1 MWEVYLLKSYI
12 KLYNLI
18 FPIWFL
24 LLLPMSWL
32 VILPANYIIDSIVLL
47 ITLSLIKQDNK
58 KAIYKKT
65 ILKVWFFGF
74 LSDFIG
80 FGLLFVVLPI
90 DSALDDSTKLGN
102 WWYEKITTGVSY
114 NPFDNIWSFLW
125 VFIAILIAMFFIYWL
140 NMKFSF
146 KRLEVDLSVKRKM
159 AITLAV
165 FTAPY
170 LFMLPTKWFY

>member
-1 MWEVYLLKSYI
+1 MKAYV

-24 LLLPMSWL
+24 LLFPISW
-32 VILPANYIIDSIVLL
+32 VIILPANYLVDSIVIL
-47 ITLSLIKQDNK
+47 ITLSILKQDNK
-58 KAIYKKT
+58 KVIYRRT
-65 ILKVWFFGF
+65 IFKVWFFGF

-90 DSALDDSTKLGN
+90 DSALDFNTKIGR

-125 VFIAILIAMFFIYWL
+125 VLSAVLVAMLFIYWF

-146 KRLEVDLSVKRKM
+146 KNLEVELRVKRKM
-159 AITLAV
+159 AITLALC
-165 FTAPY
+165 TAPY